1 MLRSVWVGTDAIY
14 MFKNGKEEYWE
25 YYRSLICLEWGWNL
39 EERKTD

>member
-14 MFKNGKEEYWE
+14 VFKNWEEEYWE
-25 YYRSLICLEWGWNL
+25 YYRSLICFEWGWNL